1 MRTKAEADARIAQ
14 RQGQTE
20 NHKFLLAVMT
30 RAGGGEEEKVAN
42 LLTLL
47 QPYLRQQLTGA
58 EEPACSASPTSFNP
72 AAGR

>member
-1 MRTKAEADARIAQ
+1 
-14 RQGQTE
+14 
-20 NHKFLLAVMT
+20 MT
-30 RAGGGEEEKVAN
+30 GAGGGEVEKVAN
-42 LLTLL
+42 LSLL